1 MPPLTMIRHVK
12 KDFAFKFLTQGPF
25 LFVDKVSGQNTH
37 AVDPDKPGLAEMV
50 QIHTGLKVHTVSRLD
65 QGTSGALVFA
75 TTPLAAQILSQ
86 LFESKKVRK
95 TYLFLSEKKLIN
107 GPVSHHS
114 RIEKNGKLLRSDSQS
129 SEPNAHTDLEF
140 IKTQG
145 PYFLHRARPQTGKT
159 HQIRLHA
166 QELGIP
172 LLGDQEHG
180 GAPYHRLCLH
190 SLSVEFE
197 WQNEKFKFQSELPA
211 WATDSEMNF
220 SPLAESFQRRQQL
233 MDLSQNNSPTLRWVH
248 NENNCFHLD
257 QFGPQL
263 WGYWYGPEI
272 SLSEVEKVQKHFQ
285 KPLWLRE
292 MKNRGANSLPSQLIP
307 LGDPQ
312 TRWVCEEN
320 SIKYEL
326 RSDQGLSPGL
336 FLDQRENR
344 HWVKMN
350 SLQKRVLNL
359 FAYTG
364 GFSLNAA
371 LGGAKEVTTVDV
383 SSQYLDWSKTN
394 FKLNGLDPSSEA
406 FQFWTA
412 DSQFFLKSAIKKQR
426 RFDLIICDPPSLGR
440 SKEGVFRIEKDLK
453 SLLESCLSCLAE
465 NGKILLSTNYEKW
478 TLKDL
483 ITLVEGLGC
492 EAEPTPPAGLDFELP
507 HEPSL
512 MKSLL
517 VSRKLAKQEL

>member
-1 MPPLTMIRHVK
+1 MK
-12 KDFAFKFLTQGPF
+12 KDLAFKFQTQGPF

-37 AVDPDKPGLAEMV
+37 AVDLEKPGLAEMI
-50 QIHTGLKVHTVSRLD
+50 QEQTGLKVYTVSRLD

-75 TTPLAAQILSQ
+75 TTPESAQILSQ
-86 LFESKKVRK
+86 LFETKKVQK
-95 TYLFLSEKKLIN
+95 NYLFLSDKKLSQSSL
-107 GPVSHHS
+107 SHHS
-114 RIEKNGKLLRSDSQS
+114 KIEKAGKRLNSDPQS
-129 SEPNAHTDLEF
+129 SEPNAFTEFEF
-140 IKTQG
+140 IKSMG
-145 PYFLHRARPQTGKT
+145 PYFLHRARPKTGKT

-180 GAPYHRLCLH
+180 GAPFHRLCLH

-197 WQNEKFKFQSELPA
+197 WQNEKFSYETALPA
-211 WATDSEMNF
+211 WAHATDLNF
-220 SPLAESFQRRQQL
+220 SPLAESFHRRQQL
-233 MDLSQNNSPTLRWVH
+233 MDFSNAGNSTLRWVH
-248 NENNCFHLD
+248 NENSQFHLD
-257 QFGPQL
+257 QYGSQL
-263 WGYWYGPEI
+263 WAYWYSPQV
-272 SLSEVEKVQKHFQ
+272 SFSEFEKVQLYFQ
-285 KPLWLRE
+285 KPLWIRE
-292 MKNRGANSLPSQLIP
+292 MKNRGSQASASQLIA
-307 LGDPQ
+307 LGNPQ
-312 TRWVCEEN
+312 PRWVCEEN
-320 SIKYEL
+320 SVKFEL

-344 HWVKMN
+344 LWVKLN
-350 SLQKRVLNL
+350 SHHKKVLNL

-371 LGGAKEVTTVDV
+371 LGGASEVTTVDV

-394 FKLNGLDPSSEA
+394 FKLNGLDTNSEF

-412 DSQFFLKSAIKKQR
+412 DSQFFLKSAIKRQR
-426 RFDLIICDPPSLGR
+426 KFDLIICDPPSLGR

-453 SLLESCLSCLAE
+453 FLLELCLKCLTE

-478 TLKDL
+478 TLKDMTS
-483 ITLVEGLGC
+483 IVESLGC
-492 EAEPTPPAGLDFELP
+492 KHESTPCAGLDFELP

-517 VSRKLAKQEL
+517 VSHKLAKQKA